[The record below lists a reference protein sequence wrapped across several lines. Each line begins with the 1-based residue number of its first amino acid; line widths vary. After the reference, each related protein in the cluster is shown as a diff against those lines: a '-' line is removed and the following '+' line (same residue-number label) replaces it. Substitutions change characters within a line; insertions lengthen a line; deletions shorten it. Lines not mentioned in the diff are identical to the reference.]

1 MADGRGGERRFRQE
15 FIDILEA
22 AVIARI
28 GDRPGPIGVS
38 PTDTFGLMF
47 HFCEEVVLFPDRSGR
62 LPGGRTLDDL
72 RLSSKR
78 YSVPVAVVPS
88 GVVEDGARLQYT
100 RTKAEI
106 PLPEL
111 PLESGFVHQR
121 GVLGFPTEVRDY
133 PSERLGG
140 SYYWVRPTG
149 IRNVAHGMRTH
160 IGEAKLPTPIHVGLA
175 LWWGE
180 GERTPM
186 RTAPRRSSP
195 LVAAV
200 FARKVDG

>member
-1 MADGRGGERRFRQE
+1 MVGGQGEEGRFRQE
-15 FIDILEA
+15 FLDILEA

-38 PTDTFGLMF
+38 PIDTFGLLF
-47 HFCEEVVLFPDRSGR
+47 HFCQEVVLFPDRYGR

-72 RLSSKR
+72 KISSKR
-78 YSVPVAVVPS
+78 YNVPVAVVPS
-88 GVVEDGARLQYT
+88 GVIEDGGRLRYT
-100 RTKAEI
+100 RTEVEI

-111 PLESGFVHQR
+111 PLESGFAHKR

-133 PSERLGG
+133 PSEKFAG

-149 IRNVAHGMRTH
+149 IRSAAHGMRTH
-160 IGEAKLPTPIHVGLA
+160 IGGTQLPRPIHVGLA

-180 GERTPM
+180 GDRTPL

-195 LVAAV
+195 LVAAA
-200 FARKVDG
+200 FARQVDR